1 MTMKAN
7 DMTEREP
14 DLDDLFAA
22 ARDADSAP
30 SANLMTRILTDAAA
44 LQPRPAVVATRLQPV
59 DLPTTEGWFDRI
71 AAVFGGGGALAGMSL
86 ATVAGVFLGLA
97 QPAPIV
103 ALTLMLADASVETV
117 DLLPDGTALWEE

>member
-22 ARDADSAP
+22 ARDADPTP

-86 ATVAGVFLGLA
+86 AAVAGVFLGLA

-103 ALTLMLADASVETV
+103 ALTSMLADASVETV